1 MDYILND
8 IKDFFYFPMFVIVV
22 MCENIFIPRSHMLHY
37 IEKCHVCSFLSSGSA
52 KTICKEKENEQF
64 MAKW

>member
-1 MDYILND
+1 
-8 IKDFFYFPMFVIVV
+8 MFVIVV